1 MQMSLVRYRDNSLVA
16 FKHEL
21 SRSLEFH
28 AHRIYYWL
36 RAVAPIVIKY
46 QLIQMGRDGIDS
58 LPYLSCKTKQEIKRW
73 LEDHYWETEQEI
85 QRWLD
90 ALSKTK
96 SFYWKTKQEAQR
108 WLSNLFE

>member
-1 MQMSLVRYRDNSLVA
+1 MSLVRYRDNSLVA

-58 LPYLSCKTKQEIKRW
+58 LPYLSWKTKQEIKRW

-85 QRWLD
+85 RRWLD
-90 ALSKTK
+90 ALGKTK